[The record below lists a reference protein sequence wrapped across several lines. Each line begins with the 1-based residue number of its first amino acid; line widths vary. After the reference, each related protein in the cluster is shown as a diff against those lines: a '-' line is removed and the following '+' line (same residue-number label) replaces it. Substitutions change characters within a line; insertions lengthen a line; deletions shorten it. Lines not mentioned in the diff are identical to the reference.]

1 MIMLLILISYEKSLA
16 IYYLFNIFSYI
27 KVHVLIKSV
36 EVGGEVSH
44 DEQEEQQEH
53 QLRGHLKLFS
63 FKHLSG
69 WDNSSGLRELNQK
82 DPKNMQKDFCR

>member
-1 MIMLLILISYEKSLA
+1 MIMLLILIIYEKSLA

-53 QLRGHLKLFS
+53 QLRGHLKLFILNKS
-63 FKHLSG
+63 LRVRVNPK
-69 WDNSSGLRELNQK
+69 GLI
-82 DPKNMQKDFCR
+82 